1 MHTSNIIQTE
11 QIIFKKIYVHMYTYM
26 HVTINEKEVMN
37 LQEITGLYES
47 V

>member
-11 QIIFKKIYVHMYTYM
+11 QIIFKKIHVHMYTYM